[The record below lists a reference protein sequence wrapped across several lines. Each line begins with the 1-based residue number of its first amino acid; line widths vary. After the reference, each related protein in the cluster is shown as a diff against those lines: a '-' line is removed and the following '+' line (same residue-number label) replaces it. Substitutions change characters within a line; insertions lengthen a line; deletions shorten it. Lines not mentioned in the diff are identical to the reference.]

1 MANLAKKDYDTRTFV
16 QICASLPR
24 EQWLAIRDRIM
35 TKTRC
40 SKQTVLNWKN
50 GVTIPI
56 SILERSAI
64 SGIVNRFLGIETI
77 HTTLFPEN

>member
-35 TKTRC
+35 TKTGC
-40 SKQTVLNWKN
+40 SKQTIINWKR
-50 GVTIPI
+50 GVTIPA
-56 SILERSAI
+56 SKLERVEI
-64 SGIVNRFLGIETI
+64 SRTVNRFLGIETI